1 MALTQADWKKI
12 YAKAHKDQKF
22 RSKLESDPTAAI
34 REYHIGEHGKEMAKD
49 AQIVELKEWLEKSE
63 EGFPPPACC

>member
-12 YAKAHKDQKF
+12 YAKAYKDAKF

-34 REYHIGEHGKEMAKD
+34 REYHIGEHGKEMAKG
-49 AQIVELKEWLEKSE
+49 AKIVDLAAWLKSSD